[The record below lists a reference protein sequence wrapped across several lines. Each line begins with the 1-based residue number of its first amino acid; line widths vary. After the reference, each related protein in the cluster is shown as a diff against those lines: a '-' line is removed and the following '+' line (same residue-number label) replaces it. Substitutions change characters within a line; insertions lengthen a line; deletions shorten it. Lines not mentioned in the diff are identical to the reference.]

1 MSASLLIT
9 TQSIS
14 KSYSV
19 QPLFTDISIT
29 FFERE
34 RLGLIGPNGSG
45 KTTLLKILAEI
56 EPVDSGKILRK
67 RDTRLIYLPQDD
79 IFDETKT
86 IKETLTDVLPKDLE
100 VWEFNKRIQTVKE
113 LIKVDNLDK
122 MVNTLSGGWRKR
134 LAIGRAILQKPDMLL
149 IDEPTNHLDLEGIL
163 WLESLLKSAPFA
175 FVLVSHDRMFLE
187 NITNRMIELN
197 RRYPDGFI
205 RVEGNYS
212 EFLRQRNQFISEQM
226 KHELVLS
233 NKARREIEW
242 LRRGPKA
249 RTTKAKYR
257 VEQAYQLKNNLN
269 SVKSRN
275 AENQRVRIDF
285 DATRRRTKKLLEARE
300 LKITRDNNLLFEHLN
315 LILSPGMC
323 IGVSGSNGSG
333 KSTLINILNGN
344 LSPDEG
350 TVQLADGVKIETF
363 DQLRNQINP
372 SVSLK
377 QALSPEG
384 DTVIYQGRPV
394 NIKAWAKR
402 FLFQEEQL
410 IQPVSN
416 LSGGEKARLLIAK
429 LMKKPADILLLDEPT
444 NDLDISTLEVL
455 EESLMEFPG
464 AVVLITHDRY
474 LMDRLSDEILLL
486 DGDGIVK
493 FFSDYDQLINY
504 QNDKIVESAPAK
516 KKTKSSKKRIKKLT
530 ASEQKELKNMEQ
542 TIGQAEENTHSLKQE
557 LQNPKIQ
564 SDAPRLEELFKQL
577 QEAESR
583 VEYLYARWEELEILN
598 KRD

>member
-323 IGVSGSNGSG
+323 IG
-333 KSTLINILNGN
+333 T
-344 LSPDEG
+344 PDEG